1 MRAVDRHEG
10 EVISNEHEE
19 DWIART
25 LLANVMPE
33 ALESLRRCSPPGPD
47 FLFKGLIDPI
57 GLEVTTLRGG
67 TDASGRPLAAAEGTE
82 AKILGH
88 AQRRHHELSLPPA
101 QVFVIWNPAQP
112 PVSRKATSIAEAVV
126 EAVAAGAK
134 VETSFCSVRVSG
146 SAWPGLSP
154 TVESILIWTGPTFRQ
169 ALYQGGSGA
178 FVPDLTAETIVAAL
192 DAKERK
198 VPSYRTF
205 AQEIWCGLGILG
217 IQGSSVFSVPITLGS
232 ASFRSSF
239 DRVYIVSVVPEQ
251 IVELDISR
259 GAVEQHRG
267 ADRPRA
273 AGRSR

>member
-1 MRAVDRHEG
+1 
-10 EVISNEHEE
+10 VISNEDQE

-25 LLANVMPE
+25 LLASVMPD
-33 ALESLRRCSPPGPD
+33 ALGSLRRCSPPGPD
-47 FLFKGLIDPI
+47 FLFKGLIDPT

-67 TDASGRPLAAAEGTE
+67 TDALGRPLAAAEGTE
-82 AKILGH
+82 DKILDH
-88 AQRRHHELSLPPA
+88 AQRRHHERSLPPA

-112 PVSRKATSIAEAVV
+112 PVSRKATSIAEAVTD
-126 EAVAAGAK
+126 AVAAQAK
-134 VETSFCSVRVSG
+134 VEASFRSVRVGGSG
-146 SAWPGLSP
+146 WPGLSP
-154 TVESILIWTGPTFRQ
+154 TVESILIWTGPTLRHV
-169 ALYQGGSGA
+169 LYQGGSGT
-178 FVPDLTAETIVAAL
+178 FVPDLTADTIVAAL
-192 DAKERK
+192 DEKERK
-198 VPSYRTF
+198 VSGYRTL

-217 IQGSSVFSVPITLGS
+217 IQGSSVFSVPTALRSG
-232 ASFRSSF
+232 SFRSSF